1 MTFTVFVEF
10 SHAGDLDNI
19 LEIEADDS
27 IYDVKH
33 KIFELA
39 KEQEDVW
46 QFEVMWVRCELM
58 HCDRVLEDDCT
69 VADSNIQPNDVL
81 RVQFVRR

>member
-1 MTFTVFVEF
+1 MFVEF
-10 SHAGDLDNI
+10 SHAGDLDDI
-19 LEIEADDS
+19 LETEAEAS
-27 IYDVKH
+27 IYHVKH

-39 KEQEDVW
+39 KEQEDSS

-81 RVQFVRR
+81 RVLVRR